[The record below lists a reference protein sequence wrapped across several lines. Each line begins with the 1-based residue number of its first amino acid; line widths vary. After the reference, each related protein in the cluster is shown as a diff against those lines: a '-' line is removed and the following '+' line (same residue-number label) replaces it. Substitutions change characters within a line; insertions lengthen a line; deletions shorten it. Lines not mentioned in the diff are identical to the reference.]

1 MLRCARRTNNYRKIS
16 KVVNRRSVTNLL
28 VPEVV
33 TMTESTAAV
42 AVVMAVV
49 ADEAEVVVV
58 ALEEEVVADGD
69 DDSIELQKETTR
81 RRCITAWSVFFW
93 RNTQY
98 EAWQRGAGMAVCLFY
113 TYSPALLLKGRN
125 AETTRNHE
133 TREFGYRPLIESWI
147 TC

>member
-1 MLRCARRTNNYRKIS
+1 MIADWPITFSERCILVMLRCARRTNNYRKIS

-81 RRCITAWSVFFW
+81 RRCITAWSVFFGAIPNMRHGSEALGW
-93 RNTQY
+93 RF
-98 EAWQRGAGMAVCLFY
+98 VFFIHI
-113 TYSPALLLKGRN
+113 PLLC
-125 AETTRNHE
+125 
-133 TREFGYRPLIESWI
+133 F
-147 TC
+147 